1 MKNEFMSPEC
11 FLDMEHY
18 SVSPFSL
25 GENSFDTPKLTKEK
39 AEDLLRCLKKN
50 GLEGE
55 DERALE
61 IVQRI
66 GKDQFMAYAKLY
78 SIENTV
84 GELVFIPG
92 TTLDK
97 VINDVVFNVELCKEL
112 SKSLL
117 FFRKNLEPKLGST
130 LSLWAET
137 NSWSGIISEFG
148 VNYMDRE
155 QLGKASF
162 EAIWMDYDMI
172 FPREVAKLI
181 ALEYGMD
188 EYHFSEWLNIASYV
202 CGLAQNNSKLLDH
215 VFLDKMECPDHLKSL
230 FPLWNTKVNM
240 IGNLI
245 LALDYLNGV
254 EERHFDLSLEKR
266 TWELLTKYSIAPT
279 RIGFEGNNKTYQEV
293 QRL

>member
-18 SVSPFSL
+18 AVSPFSI
-25 GENSFDTPKLTKEK
+25 GENSFDTPKLTKEE
-39 AEDLLRCLKKN
+39 AEDLLKCLKKN

-61 IVQRI
+61 IVQRM

-78 SIENTV
+78 SIENTI

-92 TTLDK
+92 TTLDR

-188 EYHFSEWLNIASYV
+188 EYHFSQWLNIASYV
-202 CGLAQNNSKLLDH
+202 SGLVEGERKLVDH
-215 VFLDKMECPDHLKSL
+215 IFLDEMECPKDLLHL
-230 FPLWNTKVNM
+230 FPLWNSSVNM
-240 IGNLI
+240 IGNLV
-245 LALDYLNGV
+245 LALDYLNRI
-254 EERHFDLSLEKR
+254 EESHFDLSLEKKV
-266 TWELLTKYSIAPT
+266 WELLAAYSISPT
-279 RIGFEGNNKTYQEV
+279 RIGFKGNDKNYQEAK
-293 QRL
+293 RA

>member
-1 MKNEFMSPEC
+1 MNKDSMSPKC
-11 FLDMEHY
+11 FLDLEHY
-18 SVSPFSL
+18 ADSPFEF
-25 GENSFDTPKLTKEK
+25 GENGLFDSKMDKSSALEFL
-39 AEDLLRCLKKN
+39 ESLKKN

-61 IVQRI
+61 IVQCM
-66 GKDQFMAYAKLY
+66 GKDKFLAYVTSY
-78 SIENTV
+78 SIRNSI
-84 GELVFIPG
+84 GELVFFPG
-92 TTLDK
+92 STLDK
-97 VINDVVFNVELCKEL
+97 IIDDIVFNKELCKEL
-112 SKSLL
+112 SISIS
-117 FFRKNLEPKLGST
+117 FFRKNLEPKIGNSLT
-130 LSLWAET
+130 LWAEKEA
-137 NSWSGIISEFG
+137 WSGIISEFG
-148 VNYMDRE
+148 INYMDIE
-155 QLGKASF
+155 SLEKANF
-162 EAIWMDYDMI
+162 EAIWNDYDMI
-172 FPREVAKLI
+172 FPREVASII
-181 ALEYGMD
+181 ANEYDMD

-202 CGLAQNNSKLLDH
+202 SGLAQNNSKLLDH
-215 VFLDKMECPDHLKSL
+215 VFLDEMECPDHLKSL